1 MFVWWKCKYGELQCM
16 ARISTNCT
24 LQKFWLSDE
33 HLFSWPV
40 GWEFAFSLWHLAKFK
55 RLWLQLLMKSHFSQC
70 PYWRRDP
77 IGFHTEV
84 LRWVDESCGRK
95 VCAAK
100 QRFSSSFRVLKGCGV
115 CVCVCVSACVCS
127 RLYILPPPLSRS
139 SPELPS
145 LCFGTRSHLLWCS
158 AGRYTTGAAL
168 SLWAVELF
176 GRGRKGRGRLKT
188 ALWCG
193 VPSCLLRIPGIII

>member
-1 MFVWWKCKYGELQCM
+1 MFVWWKCRYGELQCM

-24 LQKFWLSDE
+24 FVEVLS
-33 HLFSWPV
+33 LWWAFIFFLWPA
-40 GWEFAFSLWHLAKFK
+40 GSEFAFSQWHLAKFK
-55 RLWLQLLMKSHFSQC
+55 RLWFQLLTKSHFSQC

-115 CVCVCVSACVCS
+115 CVCVCAFVCVCVCVRVALHLAS
-127 RLYILPPPLSRS
+127 PLVK
-139 SPELPS
+139 ELPWAS
-145 LCFGTRSHLLWCS
+145 LSVLWH
-158 AGRYTTGAAL
+158 
-168 SLWAVELF
+168 
-176 GRGRKGRGRLKT
+176 
-188 ALWCG
+188 
-193 VPSCLLRIPGIII
+193 